1 MLLERIFISEVEV
14 EEVLELLSALLL
26 VELLKSIVL
35 VVAISDVVTALFGD
49 VVDAPLLSFV
59 ESSQNEKD
67 AIHSP
72 VIIGSSLK
80 PHISSSSYSDR

>member
-1 MLLERIFISEVEV
+1 MLSIILSV
-14 EEVLELLSALLL
+14 ELLISARLLIL
-26 VELLKSIVL
+26 ELLKSIVL

-80 PHISSSSYSDR
+80 PQISSSSYSDR